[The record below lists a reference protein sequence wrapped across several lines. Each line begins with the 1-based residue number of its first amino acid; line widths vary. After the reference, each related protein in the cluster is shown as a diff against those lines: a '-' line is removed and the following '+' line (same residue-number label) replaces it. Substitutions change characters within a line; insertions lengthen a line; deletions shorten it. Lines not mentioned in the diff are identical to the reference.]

1 MFPAVFADV
10 CSMASKQERLED
22 LADDLTR
29 ALSIPFKPTSKGS
42 VAFRDP
48 LRVTEWSV
56 PLVFDGHARF
66 DRGGLI
72 PATFAGHALWAGL
85 RRSTSKGED
94 SRPWWNCTLTEH
106 AARAILDSVAEEQQE
121 GWVVGIDVLLESLED
136 EPELA
141 SVSNIKIAS

>member
-1 MFPAVFADV
+1 MFPAIFVDV

-29 ALSIPFKPTSKGS
+29 ALSIPFKATSKGGI
-42 VAFRDP
+42 AFRDP

-72 PATFAGHALWAGL
+72 PASFTGHALWAGL
-85 RRSTSKGED
+85 RRSVSKGED

-106 AARAILDSVAEEQQE
+106 GARAILDSVAEEQQA
-121 GWVVGIDVLLESLED
+121 GWVVGVDVLLDSIED
-136 EPELA
+136 EPELTP
-141 SVSNIKIAS
+141 VSHIQIAS